1 MQTMSLSRLLMIVS
15 IAIAVLPVWRSP
27 MISSRWPRPT
37 GIIPSIEISPVW
49 TGSVTGWRSTT
60 PGALNSAGR
69 VCVVA
74 TSPLSSSGRPS
85 GSTRR
90 PSSSSPTGIRN
101 RWPVRFTVSPSTTL
115 SHAPKR
121 TAPTLS
127 SSRLRARPVT
137 PCGSSSISSAM
148 QLSRPWM
155 RAMPS
160 ATEST
165 VPTSERS
172 ALPVSSPSILSRR
185 IDAISSGLIS
195 MRVLYASLRRLG
207 DALSKFVQ
215 ATADAR
221 VEHHVAHLQDD
232 AAEDLLV
239 DPTGQIDLLADLPD
253 HSRIEL
259 GRAGHGDVDLPPL
272 PLPDHIEL
280 AADAEQLRHPP
291 LLDQQLEEVDQL
303 GLGAVERP
311 AQPLDLLGRGEVR
324 AEEEDLQLA
333 PGVER
338 RGELA
343 QPLADRVELA
353 LRLGH
358 VEEGFGVYASRVLHA
373 LALRFREAGEVDLA
387 QRLLDQAALV
397 VGGQRLAGDLL
408 GRQHGQVGDLLAD
421 LLQRA
426 PRLGLDV
433 ALRGRDQLVAFLLA
447 GRGRLGFRG
456 LRRLAGARHD
466 VVGLLAGLGEAA
478 AVLLEQ
484 LVGFVALPFG
494 GLDRLGDRL
503 RPAVE
508 RLLDPREGDLAQHP
522 HREEEDGQR
531 PDHQAEARRDQEAA
545 AFFRSVRRLSGEG
558 DEAHYVDSDRVH
570 SIGLEEEGDQA
581 EDEGVEGDRLGQ
593 REAEPADALQLVFH
607 LRLAG
612 DRLDLLAE
620 DEADADA
627 GADRAEPGAGIGV
640 GFIFG
645 KEIES

>member
-27 MISSRWPRPT
+27 MINSRWPRPI
-37 GIIPSIEISPVW
+37 GIIPSIDISPVC

-69 VCVVA
+69 VWSVA

-90 PSSSSPTGIRN
+90 PSRWSPTGIRS
-101 RWPVRFTVSPSTTL
+101 RWPVRLTVSPSTIL
-115 SHAPKR
+115 SHSPNS

-221 VEHHVAHLQDD
+221 VEHHVAYLQDD

-239 DPTGQIDLLADLPD
+239 DPAGQIDLLAGLPLDLLADLLD
-253 HSRIEL
+253 HGRIEL
-259 GRAGHGDVDLPPL
+259 GRAGHGDVDLAPL
-272 PLPDHIEL
+272 PLPHHLEL

-303 GLGAVERP
+303 ALGAAERP
-311 AQPLDLLGRGEVR
+311 PQPLDLLRRGEVR

-333 PGVER
+333 PGVE
-338 RGELA
+338 GVGKLA
-343 QPLADRVELA
+343 QA
-353 LRLGH
+353 LRDWVEPALLLGH
-358 VEEGFGVYASRVLHA
+358 VEERFGVY
-373 LALRFREAGEVDLA
+373 
-387 QRLLDQAALV
+387 
-397 VGGQRLAGDLL
+397 
-408 GRQHGQVGDLLAD
+408 
-421 LLQRA
+421 
-426 PRLGLDV
+426 
-433 ALRGRDQLVAFLLA
+433 
-447 GRGRLGFRG
+447 
-456 LRRLAGARHD
+456 
-466 VVGLLAGLGEAA
+466 
-478 AVLLEQ
+478 
-484 LVGFVALPFG
+484 
-494 GLDRLGDRL
+494 
-503 RPAVE
+503 
-508 RLLDPREGDLAQHP
+508 
-522 HREEEDGQR
+522 
-531 PDHQAEARRDQEAA
+531 
-545 AFFRSVRRLSGEG
+545 
-558 DEAHYVDSDRVH
+558 
-570 SIGLEEEGDQA
+570 
-581 EDEGVEGDRLGQ
+581 
-593 REAEPADALQLVFH
+593 
-607 LRLAG
+607 
-612 DRLDLLAE
+612 
-620 DEADADA
+620 
-627 GADRAEPGAGIGV
+627 
-640 GFIFG
+640 
-645 KEIES
+645 